1 MSFLFRIA
9 FKNLFRHRLRT
20 LVSIVAIAFSVL
32 LVVFARGYITGM
44 VDTVSVDHIYYNSG
58 HIKLVDRDYRE
69 QERLLP
75 LNHPVDGWGSGD
87 LDEMI
92 AELKEIKGMTMVV
105 PRLKFG
111 AMVSFEDELIGIGG
125 WGVDPQKEL
134 AFTSIQDYLVEGRMV
149 EFGKMEVAMGT
160 ELLRK
165 IDRQVG
171 DKVTVVFNDA
181 FNSLTGAT
189 FEIVG
194 RFQSGIKLLNEA
206 VFYLPLDQAQRLL
219 DMKGQTTE
227 LLLVTSGRET
237 IDEVLPEVKSLL
249 AQRGEDER
257 YVALSFRETSDL
269 IPWMDLAELI
279 YNQVYV
285 FLVVLACIVVVN
297 TMIMI
302 VVERTQEIGMMAALG
317 LEGRGIMQLFLIEGG
332 LMGVVGSLI
341 GALLGSFLTGYFAKV
356 GMDFS
361 SATSGFST
369 DIVFDSIVYPSAD
382 PGNTIFAFVLGV
394 VIVTLASV
402 LPARKAARLEPTEAM
417 RRA

>member
-58 HIKLVDRDYRE
+58 HIKLVDRAYRE

-92 AELKEIKGMTMVV
+92 ADLKEIKGMTMVV

-206 VFYLPLDQAQRLL
+206 IFYLPLDQAQRLL

-361 SATSGFST
+361 SAT
-369 DIVFDSIVYPSAD
+369 DQRHQA
-382 PGNTIFAFVLGV
+382 
-394 VIVTLASV
+394 
-402 LPARKAARLEPTEAM
+402 
-417 RRA
+417 

>member
-1 MSFLFRIA
+1 
-9 FKNLFRHRLRT
+9 
-20 LVSIVAIAFSVL
+20 
-32 LVVFARGYITGM
+32 
-44 VDTVSVDHIYYNSG
+44 
-58 HIKLVDRDYRE
+58 
-69 QERLLP
+69 
-75 LNHPVDGWGSGD
+75 
-87 LDEMI
+87 
-92 AELKEIKGMTMVV
+92 
-105 PRLKFG
+105 
-111 AMVSFEDELIGIGG
+111 
-125 WGVDPQKEL
+125 
-134 AFTSIQDYLVEGRMV
+134 
-149 EFGKMEVAMGT
+149 
-160 ELLRK
+160 
-165 IDRQVG
+165 
-171 DKVTVVFNDA
+171 
-181 FNSLTGAT
+181 
-189 FEIVG
+189 
-194 RFQSGIKLLNEA
+194 
-206 VFYLPLDQAQRLL
+206 
-219 DMKGQTTE
+219 MKGQTTE

-269 IPWMDLAELI
+269 IPWIDLAELI

-382 PGNTIFAFVLGV
+382 LGNTIFAFVLGV